1 MIKLKYRPEIDALRA
16 IAVVAVIIYHAKIYF
31 LEKLILP
38 GGFLGVDIFF
48 VISGYLISSLIY
60 RELKETRSFS
70 FKNFYERRARRILP
84 ALFVVILVSIPFAW
98 KYILP
103 TSFIDYAKSI
113 LYSIGFG
120 SNFYFYFS
128 GQLYGAESGLLK
140 PLLHTWSLSIE
151 EQYYLIFPLLFFIIC
166 NYFKSKIII
175 IISIIAILSLIF
187 SEYLTKVNAP
197 LNFYILL
204 SRSWELLFGTLIFL
218 LESRRKK
225 IINIYENYYILIGLI
240 LIISSLFLFEDSNGH
255 PNIKSIYPIIGVALV
270 IYFSSPDLLITRLLS
285 NKLFVGVG
293 LISYSLYLW
302 HYPIFAFSRIAYF
315 TKNIFDYGVVAIVIF
330 ILSLLTYFFIEKP
343 FRSKKRINSKYFL
356 LFLLSLLIFLTTFS
370 LNVIKNKGFE
380 YRYPSDGKFSLDNQK
395 YSEQVRL
402 KKYELGSPNFVS
414 KNKIKIL
421 IFGNSHGRDFYN
433 MFALN
438 DDLFLDYEF
447 SIMDGQVNC
456 LIFLNENK
464 LCKKKI
470 TKKMLNIF
478 NQSDVFLISTKYSKE
493 DLKELDKVIQIL
505 KSYQKK
511 IIFTSIYPQFYFKN
525 SRSLID
531 EFYYKKKRLPT
542 KEEKL
547 LIEKSKFEF
556 KKDDIFKNKTLK
568 EISKKNDI
576 MFLNKNDYI
585 CINIDMTCFSLTDDN
600 EKINVDSTHITLA
613 GAKYFGKKIADINWL
628 KID

>member
-1 MIKLKYRPEIDALRA
+1 M
-16 IAVVAVIIYHAKIYF
+16 
-31 LEKLILP
+31 
-38 GGFLGVDIFF
+38 
-48 VISGYLISSLIY
+48 
-60 RELKETRSFS
+60 
-70 FKNFYERRARRILP
+70 
-84 ALFVVILVSIPFAW
+84 
-98 KYILP
+98 
-103 TSFIDYAKSI
+103 
-113 LYSIGFG
+113 
-120 SNFYFYFS
+120 
-128 GQLYGAESGLLK
+128 
-140 PLLHTWSLSIE
+140 
-151 EQYYLIFPLLFFIIC
+151 
-166 NYFKSKIII
+166 
-175 IISIIAILSLIF
+175 
-187 SEYLTKVNAP
+187 
-197 LNFYILL
+197 
-204 SRSWELLFGTLIFL
+204 
-218 LESRRKK
+218 
-225 IINIYENYYILIGLI
+225 
-240 LIISSLFLFEDSNGH
+240 
-255 PNIKSIYPIIGVALV
+255 
-270 IYFSSPDLLITRLLS
+270 
-285 NKLFVGVG
+285 GVG

-438 DDLFLDYEF
+438 DDLFPDYEF

-556 KKDDIFKNKTLK
+556 KKDDIFKNRTLK